1 MFRFFGL
8 FLATVLGGCALSP
21 DISPETP
28 APTAPAP
35 SQSAHVPWEVPSLHP
50 IDVVG
55 DATRVIT
62 TYLAVTDEIGAG
74 GGVDVERMRPVVTSN
89 WFSREEAG
97 FEEYRTRSIR
107 TIGRTRFDHF
117 EVQSARIGSEGQ
129 IEVAVV
135 LCVDS
140 SKVLVASEDMPQ
152 PPESLVLWLDSE
164 GSEAE
169 TDAETLEQ
177 WQEFTET
184 SGARFGFREP
194 ITVWLVGDTLSSL
207 RVDST
212 ENWLGAHPCE
222 EQP

>member
-1 MFRFFGL
+1 M
-8 FLATVLGGCALSP
+8 
-21 DISPETP
+21 
-28 APTAPAP
+28 
-35 SQSAHVPWEVPSLHP
+35 HP
-50 IDVVG
+50 IDVVD
-55 DATRVIT
+55 DAVRVIT

-74 GGVDVERMRPVVTSN
+74 GGVDIERMRPVVTPH

-107 TIGRTRFDHF
+107 TIGHTRFDHL
-117 EVQSARIGSEGQ
+117 EVQSARIDSEGQ
-129 IEVAVV
+129 VEVAVV

-164 GSEAE
+164 GNEAE
-169 TDAETLEQ
+169 TDSETLGQ
-177 WQEFTET
+177 WQQFMET
-184 SGARFGFREP
+184 SGARVGFREP

>member
-1 MFRFFGL
+1 
-8 FLATVLGGCALSP
+8 V
-21 DISPETP
+21 
-28 APTAPAP
+28 
-35 SQSAHVPWEVPSLHP
+35 HP
-50 IDVVG
+50 IDVVD
-55 DATRVIT
+55 DAARVIT

-74 GGVDVERMRPVVTSN
+74 GGVDIERMRPVVTPH

-107 TIGRTRFDHF
+107 TIGHTRFDHL
-117 EVQSARIGSEGQ
+117 EVQSARIDSEGQ
-129 IEVAVV
+129 VEVAVV

-140 SKVLVASEDMPQ
+140 SKVLVVGEDMPE
-152 PPESLVLWLDSE
+152 PPESLVLWLDSD

-169 TDAETLEQ
+169 ADEETLDQ
-177 WQEFTET
+177 WQQFMET
-184 SGARFGFREP
+184 SGARVGFREP